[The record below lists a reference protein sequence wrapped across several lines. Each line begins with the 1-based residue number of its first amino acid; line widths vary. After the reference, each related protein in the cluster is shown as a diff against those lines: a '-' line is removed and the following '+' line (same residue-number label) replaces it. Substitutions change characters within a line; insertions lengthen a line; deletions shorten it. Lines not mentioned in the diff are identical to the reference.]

1 MNAGS
6 DMSRVLGLA
15 LILWGGAVAGAA
27 VDGVF
32 AKLADEELAALAL
45 FAFAYAPA
53 AYLLDR
59 ELRAFAHAASGF
71 AGTLMVVDV
80 ALALTARAACA
91 TSDTWSALAGTPV
104 FAVVVFF
111 AVPLA
116 LTLHVA
122 AIDRWLTAGPALSEQ
137 RGVS

>member
-1 MNAGS
+1 MPEPAAPQNSTNVRHMIA
-6 DMSRVLGLA
+6 LA
-15 LILWGGAVAGAA
+15 LALWGIAVIDGWH
-27 VDGVF
+27 DGVF

-71 AGTLMVVDV
+71 AGTLMLVDV

-91 TSDTWSALAGTPV
+91 TSETWSTLAGTPV
-104 FAVVVFF
+104 FAVLVFF
-111 AVPLA
+111 AAP
-116 LTLHVA
+116 
-122 AIDRWLTAGPALSEQ
+122 
-137 RGVS
+137 